1 MGLLRIPDR
10 DQHEGDDMKNQTVK
24 EIVAFASRAALNS
37 SGGDGVDGVDIKIVF
52 TVEDDING

>member
-1 MGLLRIPDR
+1 
-10 DQHEGDDMKNQTVK
+10 MKNQTVK
-24 EIVAFASRAALNS
+24 EIVAFASRAVLNS